1 MLLDNLKINRD
12 NLKINQPFKH
22 EIIHFC
28 RHPAS
33 LKVRISEVKD
43 FGNFEI
49 SPMLMIFKINSKSK
63 FQNFW

>member
-1 MLLDNLKINRD
+1 MCLDNLKINLD
-12 NLKINQPFKH
+12 DLKIDQPFKH

-33 LKVRISEVKD
+33 LKIRISKVKD

-49 SPMLMIFKINSKSK
+49 SPYM
-63 FQNFW
+63 